1 MTSQERQEYLDLK
14 GFEQQKVG
22 CNLIS
27 IALMDMGQKSYGHLG
42 TMFSS
47 TLQKPTILGCV
58 PELTALS
65 KTSPGGKLNRMKH
78 I

>member
-27 IALMDMGQKSYGHLG
+27 IALMDMGQKY
-42 TMFSS
+42 
-47 TLQKPTILGCV
+47 QK
-58 PELTALS
+58 S
-65 KTSPGGKLNRMKH
+65 
-78 I
+78 